1 MMMERTDM
9 AGHDPRARR
18 LNRHIVV
25 RAALDLV
32 DEDGLEALSMRRLG
46 QALGRDPMALY
57 RHAASRKELL
67 AAVVELVLEEVE
79 VFPDDD
85 ASWQEQLRRMA
96 HELRRVCLRH
106 PNVVPVLV
114 TGPLSTPLGLRPTG
128 TLKPLEQ
135 ILRLLID
142 AGFTPVD
149 ALHVYRAFYG
159 FLYGHILNEM
169 QELIADPD
177 ENEALLRLGLQ
188 RLPLRDFPHLRRMAP
203 ALLEYDGERELD
215 QGVSILLAGLNLQLA
230 PAAN

>member
-1 MMMERTDM
+1 MEHTDE
-9 AGHDPRARR
+9 AGFDPRARR
-18 LNRHIVV
+18 LNRRIVV

-32 DEDGLEALSMRRLG
+32 DADGLEALSMRRLG

-67 AAVVELVLEEVE
+67 AGVVELVLEEVE

-85 ASWQEQLRRMA
+85 TTWEEQLRRMA
-96 HELRRVCLRH
+96 HELRRVCLLH
-106 PNVVPVLV
+106 PNIVPVIV
-114 TGPLSTPLGLRPTG
+114 TGPLSTPLGLRPAG

-135 ILRLLID
+135 ILGLLID
-142 AGFTPVD
+142 AGFTPAD

-159 FLYGHILNEM
+159 FFYGHILNEL

-188 RLPLRDFPHLRRMAP
+188 RLPLRDFPYLRRMAP
-203 ALLEYDGERELD
+203 ELLEYNGEQELD
-215 QGVSILLAGLNLQLA
+215 QGISILLAGLSQQLA
-230 PAAN
+230 SSAAS